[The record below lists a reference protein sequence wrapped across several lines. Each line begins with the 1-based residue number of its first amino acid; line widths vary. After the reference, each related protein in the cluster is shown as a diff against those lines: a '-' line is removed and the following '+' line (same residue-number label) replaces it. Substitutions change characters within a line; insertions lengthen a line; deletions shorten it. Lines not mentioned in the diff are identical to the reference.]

1 WNALHAFP
9 PDFDPFFTEIQEV
22 YDAIGESRKG
32 EWPPPPPGQI
42 PDDTDEI
49 AASGVFNDVNVRRYV
64 WEKEYT
70 AEEYIALLNTFS
82 GHIALD
88 PDKREY
94 LYRHVR
100 DRINARPDAS
110 VRRHWLAI
118 LNLVRKR

>member
-1 WNALHAFP
+1 MRE
-9 PDFDPFFTEIQEV
+9 EIE
-22 YDAIGESRKG
+22 A
-32 EWPPPPPGQI
+32 
-42 PDDTDEI
+42 T
-49 AASGVFNDVNVRRYV
+49 GVFTDFESRRYV
-64 WEKEYT
+64 WETMYT